1 MWAGRSYCLVA
12 HQFFM
17 YSNARP
23 PLGGYFANVLSRP
36 RAAWGV
42 GTAPLI
48 RMSLVENVACFL
60 QLALAC
66 ECRRTEG

>member
-1 MWAGRSYCLVA
+1 MDRCTQL
-12 HQFFM
+12 
-17 YSNARP
+17 NACP

-36 RAAWGV
+36 QATWGV

-48 RMSLVENVACFL
+48 RMSLVENMGCFL

-66 ECRRTEG
+66 ECQRTKG